1 MKLNRKFTI
10 SVTAALLAVAPV
22 TGVVSLPKTNIV
34 YAARQSV
41 SGKIKV
47 TQTYASYFANGKRH
61 PVKKGKVLKCY
72 GTPKYKPFD
81 PGSYYFGELQYN
93 LGNSGLLSSDYVKQ
107 ISGKNW
113 ITVINNGYL
122 YNAKGKRL
130 STKIKR
136 GQSLAYTGK
145 VKSTKNGK
153 YYFYENNKKKRL
165 PYYKIKGHEY
175 YKLGRNRYVKVADVI
190 AVNGNYLM
198 TTGETTGGVK
208 NNNVRTFINSNDYS
222 NDSTMAPS
230 DKYLK
235 KGQKL
240 TFDQAVTF
248 VSQLDDFDHDPYD
261 YYRIKGTHLF
271 VSADNLNLSKAL
283 PVHEFED
290 LYSSRVELKTKTP
303 IYNAM
308 GEKTDQLLP
317 LNHEVVVVEETS
329 MGDLN
334 HVDEE
339 VYLWVPSENKA
350 ELFYHVIGYP
360 NSNTNELKDYGYIKA
375 SAVKKVRGLKLEPIN
390 TAAEAK
396 ADSVQATN
404 KAELEQAIS
413 SAQITKKTSKYKLAD
428 YDLKVRFNAYLANTE
443 KINANKQATV
453 LAVKQA
459 ARELTNAEKA
469 LNGKKLK
476 VGRYDQLTMEEV
488 QKVLRLGYNLVKIE
502 HRGYVLPNIYNSKN
516 NWQYITDRPVW
527 NFGKDSHFWL
537 GYAASDVK
545 NKQPL
550 DIKEIAEESTKKLAL
565 KKLVKQYYGLKGN
578 RFFIYNRQG
587 KLIKKLTLK
596 KEKIFK
602 VKGIGS

>member
-47 TQTYASYFANGKRH
+47 TQTYANYFANGKRH
-61 PVKKGKVLKCY
+61 PVKKGKVLKYY

-113 ITVINNGYL
+113 ITVINNDYL

-136 GQSLAYTGK
+136 GQTLAYTGK

-153 YYFYENNKKKRL
+153 YYFYENNKKKRI

-198 TTGETTGGVK
+198 TTGETTGVVK

-240 TFDQAVTF
+240 TFD
-248 VSQLDDFDHDPYD
+248 
-261 YYRIKGTHLF
+261 
-271 VSADNLNLSKAL
+271 
-283 PVHEFED
+283 
-290 LYSSRVELKTKTP
+290 
-303 IYNAM
+303 
-308 GEKTDQLLP
+308 
-317 LNHEVVVVEETS
+317 
-329 MGDLN
+329 
-334 HVDEE
+334 
-339 VYLWVPSENKA
+339 
-350 ELFYHVIGYP
+350 
-360 NSNTNELKDYGYIKA
+360 
-375 SAVKKVRGLKLEPIN
+375 
-390 TAAEAK
+390 
-396 ADSVQATN
+396 
-404 KAELEQAIS
+404 
-413 SAQITKKTSKYKLAD
+413 
-428 YDLKVRFNAYLANTE
+428 
-443 KINANKQATV
+443 
-453 LAVKQA
+453 
-459 ARELTNAEKA
+459 
-469 LNGKKLK
+469 
-476 VGRYDQLTMEEV
+476 
-488 QKVLRLGYNLVKIE
+488 
-502 HRGYVLPNIYNSKN
+502 
-516 NWQYITDRPVW
+516 
-527 NFGKDSHFWL
+527 
-537 GYAASDVK
+537 
-545 NKQPL
+545 
-550 DIKEIAEESTKKLAL
+550 
-565 KKLVKQYYGLKGN
+565 
-578 RFFIYNRQG
+578 
-587 KLIKKLTLK
+587 
-596 KEKIFK
+596 
-602 VKGIGS
+602 